1 MIILENIKLEQL
13 KLEFMGKIEYDTA
26 ISDNELLESIDSFV
40 IEKSREYIMTL
51 KEKERFRKDIFDSVR
66 RLDILQELL
75 DDESITEIMVNGSE
89 NIFIEKSEGIFKWN
103 KVFKSEE
110 SLADVIQRMVSR
122 VNRIVNETSPIVD
135 VRLEDGSRVN
145 VVLPPV
151 SLIGPVVTVRKFKTG
166 INMQTMI
173 ESDTLGS
180 NIAQVLK
187 NLVSA
192 GYNIFISGGTGS
204 GKTTFLNALSEF
216 IPELERVITI
226 EDSAELQIKN
236 VRNLIRLETRNA
248 NIEGKNVIAMDEL
261 IKTALRMRPD
271 RIVVGEV
278 RGREAF
284 DMLQAMN
291 TGHAGMSTGHANST
305 GDMLS
310 RLEAMVLMGA
320 DMPIPAIQNQIGSAI
335 EILLHVERMSNGK
348 RRLVTVTELLA
359 SRGSGFL
366 LNKIYDVRK
375 DKDTGEAEL
384 EKRVKRTQK
393 LNIL

>member
-1 MIILENIKLEQL
+1 LENIKLEQL

-51 KEKERFRKDIFDSVR
+51 KEKEGFRKDIFDSVR

-75 DDESITEIMVNGSE
+75 DDESITEIMVNGSG

-103 KVFKSEE
+103 KAFKSEE
-110 SLADVIQRMVSR
+110 SLSDVIQRMVSR

-166 INMQTMI
+166 INIQTMI
-173 ESDTLGS
+173 ESNTLGN

-216 IPELERVITI
+216 IPEFERVITI

-248 NIEGKNVIAMDEL
+248 NIEGKNIIAMDEL

-305 GDMLS
+305 EDMLS

-366 LNKIYDVRK
+366 LNTIYDVRK

>member
-51 KEKERFRKDIFDSVR
+51 KEKEGFRKDIFDSVR

-75 DDESITEIMVNGSE
+75 DDESITEIMVNGSG

-103 KVFKSEE
+103 KAFKSEE
-110 SLADVIQRMVSR
+110 SLSDVIQRMVSR

-166 INMQTMI
+166 INIQTMI
-173 ESDTLGS
+173 ESNTLGN

-216 IPELERVITI
+216 IPEFERVITI

-248 NIEGKNVIAMDEL
+248 NIEGKNIIAMDEL

-305 GDMLS
+305 EDMLS

-366 LNKIYDVRK
+366 LNTIYDVRK

>member
-1 MIILENIKLEQL
+1 LENIKLEQL